1 MMTFFIAYRYHFI
14 PFHILQ
20 SFAQLPHLKKHMLC
34 VHNTDKPYYCE
45 KCEGFFKV
53 KTEYEE
59 HAARDHPEDLP
70 VGPLSGVLE
79 TLHILRVVRMTC
91 SPSQWRR
98 RAGS

>member
-1 MMTFFIAYRYHFI
+1 
-14 PFHILQ
+14 
-20 SFAQLPHLKKHMLC
+20 MLC

-70 VGPLSGVLE
+70 VGPLSGV
-79 TLHILRVVRMTC
+79 
-91 SPSQWRR
+91 
-98 RAGS
+98 